1 MVREAFGQMGGRLVL
16 LGNVLDSA
24 RFLQHGIK
32 LLLLLACLAG
42 WTRSYEIG
50 RRFFFLDFFFRRAIN
65 FPAYDQRGWLEV
77 DPYEDA
83 SDERRLYLA
92 LFRRAGGF
100 RLI

>member
-1 MVREAFGQMGGRLVL
+1 MVREAFGQVGGRLVL

-50 RRFFFLDFFFRRAIN
+50 RRFFFWIFFFEGQSISLHTIREA
-65 FPAYDQRGWLEV
+65 GWKSIHMRMLQMR
-77 DPYEDA
+77 ED
-83 SDERRLYLA
+83 SILHSLGERVA
-92 LFRRAGGF
+92 LD
-100 RLI
+100 